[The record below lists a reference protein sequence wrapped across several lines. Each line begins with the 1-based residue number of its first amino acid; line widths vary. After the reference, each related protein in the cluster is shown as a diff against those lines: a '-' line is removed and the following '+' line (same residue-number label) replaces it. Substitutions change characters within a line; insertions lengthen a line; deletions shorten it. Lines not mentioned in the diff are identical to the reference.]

1 MTTTDRRQARHA
13 NRQAAHHTEIWV
25 IGTAAETTSLL
36 LAMRAT
42 GRLVSA
48 SPPHPVGSGDP
59 RYRLYLRLRN
69 T

>member
-1 MTTTDRRQARHA
+1 MTTTDRTQARHA
-13 NRQAAHHTEIWV
+13 NRQAAYYTEIWV
-25 IGTAAETTSLL
+25 IGTADETTSLL
-36 LAMRAT
+36 RAMRAT

-48 SPPHPVGSGDP
+48 SPPQQVGSGDP